1 VAALVTGKPGIDGQ
15 GVDVVAMRNAKP
27 SQVAGIVAALRG
39 ARASAVTLKTNGRD
53 DTTQKVA
60 LAFGPTLPDCTVVA
74 WIAKDGV
81 IDVWPAGG
89 GATKRVGRGLA
100 GPDMTL
106 AMDAIRAQ
114 WVGCGA
120 PSIAVG
126 ADDAMSWGLVFDLAT
141 SALQAP
147 GSRAHTMT
155 LITTANPGKKLALPE
170 GGRGGRDRKGAEAR
184 SWRVRDRPVVSAP
197 GSGFGAFRWRPEGGG
212 EQRGGGDRGDEKN
225 VEDCVPSERVAD
237 PARDELLRHGAD
249 RPEPVDHPDRE
260 GRGLAASQVLRRRSR
275 QQRVGP
281 VEQRSDERHH
291 GEVRCVARPADLG
304 VREERRRE
312 AEERRGA
319 QDRSRHAAQAIRE
332 SAQRHRSAYAAD
344 LERRREVTGLACAV
358 LEHRLEVV
366 GEPEEERIANELDEE
381 VAASVPPDRRAERHR
396 AALGPGAFG

>member
-1 VAALVTGKPGIDGQ
+1 MPLPTTSYRPHPPRPPRLPGPLATFVSPSASLARALAATGAVLAFVAVAACDSPSGDTGSPATPAVSAAPRAPPPPPAPVVVRAPEIIVDHANVAIGADHVATGEPAFADKVAALVTGKPGIDGQ

-147 GSRAHTMT
+147 GSRANTMT
-155 LITTANPGKKLALPE
+155 LITTANPGKKLALP
-170 GGRGGRDRKGAEAR
+170 
-184 SWRVRDRPVVSAP
+184 
-197 GSGFGAFRWRPEGGG
+197 
-212 EQRGGGDRGDEKN
+212 
-225 VEDCVPSERVAD
+225 
-237 PARDELLRHGAD
+237 
-249 RPEPVDHPDRE
+249 
-260 GRGLAASQVLRRRSR
+260 
-275 QQRVGP
+275 
-281 VEQRSDERHH
+281 
-291 GEVRCVARPADLG
+291 
-304 VREERRRE
+304 
-312 AEERRGA
+312 
-319 QDRSRHAAQAIRE
+319 
-332 SAQRHRSAYAAD
+332 
-344 LERRREVTGLACAV
+344 
-358 LEHRLEVV
+358 
-366 GEPEEERIANELDEE
+366 
-381 VAASVPPDRRAERHR
+381 
-396 AALGPGAFG
+396 